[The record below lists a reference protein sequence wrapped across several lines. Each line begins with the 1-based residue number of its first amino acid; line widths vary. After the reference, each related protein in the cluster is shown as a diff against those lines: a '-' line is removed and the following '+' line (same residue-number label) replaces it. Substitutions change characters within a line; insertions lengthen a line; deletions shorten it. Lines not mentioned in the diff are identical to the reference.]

1 MNCPL
6 QTLLSRITLAAL
18 LWCTVSA
25 NAAAQGQPYPSRPV
39 RVLVPNAAGGATD
52 ILARTVS
59 AKMSEALNQN
69 FVIDNRPG
77 AGGNIA
83 SELTRSSPPDGYT
96 IMCVTAGTHAINATL
111 YRNLSFNPVRD
122 FTPIGL
128 ASSSP
133 NLLVVSPQLP
143 VQSVKDLIALAKA
156 KPGELNFASS
166 GVGTTVHLSGE
177 LFNVMAGVSTVH
189 IPFKGSG
196 EAMTNVIGS
205 RVQFLFASLSSS
217 IQVVKSGKLRGLAV
231 TSAKRHPAIP
241 DVPAVNETLPGFE
254 AVAWYGFVGPAG
266 MPGPIVAK
274 LNRTLNTVL
283 QDPDSQKR
291 LAAVGVDPLTSTPEE
306 FSAYIKTEIP
316 KWARVVKAS
325 GATAD

>member
-1 MNCPL
+1 M
-6 QTLLSRITLAAL
+6 
-18 LWCTVSA
+18 
-25 NAAAQGQPYPSRPV
+25 
-39 RVLVPNAAGGATD
+39 
-52 ILARTVS
+52 
-59 AKMSEALNQN
+59 
-69 FVIDNRPG
+69 
-77 AGGNIA
+77 
-83 SELTRSSPPDGYT
+83 
-96 IMCVTAGTHAINATL
+96 
-111 YRNLSFNPVRD
+111 
-122 FTPIGL
+122 
-128 ASSSP
+128 
-133 NLLVVSPQLP
+133 
-143 VQSVKDLIALAKA
+143 QSVKDLIALAKA

-196 EAMTNVIGS
+196 EAMTNVIGG

>member
-1 MNCPL
+1 MQGLYQTTFSPL
-6 QTLLSRITLAAL
+6 VLAAL
-18 LWCTVSA
+18 LSYSGSVD
-25 NAAAQGQPYPSRPV
+25 AAAQGQPYPLRPV

-59 AKMSEALNQN
+59 ARMGEALNQN

-83 SELTRSSPPDGYT
+83 SELTRASPPDGYT

-111 YRNLSFNPVRD
+111 YRKLAFNPVSD
-122 FTPIGL
+122 FTAIGL

-143 VQSVKDLIALAKA
+143 AQSVKDLIALAKA

-196 EAMTNVIGS
+196 EAMTNVIGG

-241 DVPAVNETLPGFE
+241 DVPSVSETLPGFE

-266 MPGPIVAK
+266 MPRPIVAK
-274 LNRTLNTVL
+274 LNKTLNAAL
-283 QDPDSQKR
+283 QDADTLKR

-306 FSAYIKTEIP
+306 FSAYIKSEIP